1 MQLFQ
6 SARASLAALA
16 MIAVGTTACSDDST
30 SPPPVAE
37 LRFVHAAAG
46 IEAVNFRVDDIDVRT
61 DAAYGDEVADYSN
74 VASGERDIAARL
86 TDGDEDLASATENLR
101 TGGQYTVVLVNG
113 IDSQE
118 LEVFADTNTAA
129 AEGKTR
135 LRIINAAQ
143 AAGSV
148 DVYVTATDA
157 DLEDAEP
164 VASEIE
170 MVEASKYVEVESGE
184 QRIRFTEAG
193 TKDVLLDIESI
204 DLPDA
209 GVRTVLLIEADE
221 GGTPLQAIVAEDR
234 G

>member
-1 MQLFQ
+1 
-6 SARASLAALA
+6 

-30 SPPPVAE
+30 SPPPVAQ

-46 IEAVNFRVDDIDVRT
+46 TDAIKFRVDDVDIRSDV
-61 DAAYGDEVADYSN
+61 AYGDEVLDYSN
-74 VASGERDIAARL
+74 IASGERDIAARL
-86 TDGDEDLASATENLR
+86 TDADEDLATATEDLES
-101 TGGQYTVVLVNG
+101 GGQYTAVLVNG
-113 IDSQE
+113 IDSQALE
-118 LEVFADTNTAA
+118 LFADTNTAA

-143 AAGSV
+143 VAGAV

-157 DLEDAEP
+157 DIADAEP

-170 MVEASKYVEVESGE
+170 MAEASKYAEVASGE

-204 DLPDA
+204 DLPDK

-221 GGTPLQAIVAEDR
+221 GGTPLQSIVAEDQ